1 MRTLKRR
8 TRTITIRLS
17 EEEHLALCQ
26 LCLKSGARSV
36 SDLMREA
43 MHMVLQG
50 ANLDSHRGLYMD
62 DYRFQIRDLERK
74 IEQLAVDLTSLK
86 SNREG

>member
-26 LCLKSGARSV
+26 LSLKSGARSV

-43 MHMVLQG
+43 MHMVLRN
-50 ANLDSHRGLYMD
+50 ANLDSHRGLYVD